1 MKIQHLW
8 LFIILSFL
16 LSCNRLK
23 EGEHILQII
32 TTNDVHGSWF
42 DSLYVGK
49 KVRPSLFAV
58 NHYVDSIRK
67 AEGKENVLL
76 LDAGDCLQGD
86 NAAYYYN
93 YVDTLSPHLFPRIA
107 AYMQYDAITV
117 GNHDIETGH
126 RVYDRVKRELEINKI
141 PFLAG
146 NAIRNDN
153 GRPYFPVY
161 KIFHGAGLKIAV
173 IGFTN
178 PNIKAWLSENLW
190 SGMTFKSLIPLVQQ
204 DVDKILSKEKPNVV
218 IVSIHSGTG
227 KGDGSM
233 YENQGLDLFNT
244 LKGVDFLICSH
255 DHAAITKANEN
266 ICLVN
271 SGSHA
276 KNIGIG
282 TLKIKV
288 QKGKIVSKHLDARL
302 MPVSATMADSVM
314 RNHFKNDYEAVKH
327 FTRQEVGTLQS
338 DLLTRDSYK
347 GMCNYMNLLHTISL
361 SCSPAQISFSAPLT
375 YNDKITAGTL
385 IYNDLFKIYP
395 YENQIFVI
403 RMSGSE
409 IKNYLEYSYDK
420 WINTISSPDEH
431 LLKIVNKGDMR
442 FNQNRWSFINRPY
455 NFDSAGGINYTV
467 DITKSFGSRINIISM
482 ADGAGFDTTE
492 NYFVAMTSY
501 RANGGGELLSK
512 GAGINTDYIE
522 NRIIGKFPE
531 FRNLLYN
538 YIKDMKTIDPIAIG
552 DKRRIGQWKFI
563 PEKTASG
570 ALEKDFY
577 LIFE

>member
-8 LFIILSFL
+8 LFIILSFI

-23 EGEHILQII
+23 EGEHRLQII

-67 AEGKENVLL
+67 AEGKENVLF

-161 KIFHGAGLKIAV
+161 KIFHRAGLKIAV
-173 IGFTN
+173 LGFTN
-178 PNIKAWLSENLW
+178 PNIKAWLSESLW

-204 DVDKILSKEKPNVV
+204 DVDKIISKEKPNVV

-266 ICLVN
+266 ICLIN

-288 QKGKIVSKHLDARL
+288 QKGKIVSKNLYAGL
-302 MPVSATMADSVM
+302 LPVSATMADSVM

-538 YIKDMKTIDPIAIG
+538 YIKDMKTIDPIVIG
-552 DKRRIGQWKFI
+552 DKKRIGQWKFI
-563 PEKTASG
+563 PEKIASE
-570 ALEKDFY
+570 ALEKDFH
-577 LIFE
+577 LMFE

>member
-8 LFIILSFL
+8 LFIILSFI

-23 EGEHILQII
+23 EGEHRLQII

-67 AEGKENVLL
+67 AEGKENVLF

-161 KIFHGAGLKIAV
+161 KIFHRAGLKIAV
-173 IGFTN
+173 LGFTN
-178 PNIKAWLSENLW
+178 PNIKAWLSESLW

-204 DVDKILSKEKPNVV
+204 DVDKIISKEKPNVV

-288 QKGKIVSKHLDARL
+288 QKGKIVSKNLDAGL
-302 MPVSATMADSVM
+302 LPVSATMADSVM

-538 YIKDMKTIDPIAIG
+538 YIKDMKTIDPIVIG
-552 DKRRIGQWKFI
+552 DKKRIGQWKFI
-563 PEKTASG
+563 PEKIASE
-570 ALEKDFY
+570 ALEKDFH
-577 LIFE
+577 LMFE

>member
-23 EGEHILQII
+23 EGEHRLQII

-67 AEGKENVLL
+67 AEGKENVLF

-161 KIFHGAGLKIAV
+161 KIFHRAGLKIAV
-173 IGFTN
+173 LGFTN
-178 PNIKAWLSENLW
+178 PNIKAWLSESLW

-204 DVDKILSKEKPNVV
+204 DVDKIISKEKPNVV

-288 QKGKIVSKHLDARL
+288 QKGKIVSKNLDAGL
-302 MPVSATMADSVM
+302 LPVSATMADSVM

-538 YIKDMKTIDPIAIG
+538 YIKDMKTIDPIVIG
-552 DKRRIGQWKFI
+552 DKKRIGQWKFI
-563 PEKTASG
+563 PEKTASE

-577 LIFE
+577 LMFE

>member
-67 AEGKENVLL
+67 AEGKENVLF

-161 KIFHGAGLKIAV
+161 KIFHRAGLKIAV
-173 IGFTN
+173 LGFTN
-178 PNIKAWLSENLW
+178 PNIKAWLSESLW

-204 DVDKILSKEKPNVV
+204 DVDKIISKEKPNVV

-288 QKGKIVSKHLDARL
+288 QKGKIVSKNLDAGL
-302 MPVSATMADSVM
+302 LPVSATMADSVM

-501 RANGGGELLSK
+501 RANGGGELLS
-512 GAGINTDYIE
+512 
-522 NRIIGKFPE
+522 
-531 FRNLLYN
+531 
-538 YIKDMKTIDPIAIG
+538 
-552 DKRRIGQWKFI
+552 
-563 PEKTASG
+563 
-570 ALEKDFY
+570 
-577 LIFE
+577 

>member
-1 MKIQHLW
+1 MKIQHLCF
-8 LFIILSFL
+8 FIILSFF

-161 KIFHGAGLKIAV
+161 KIFHRAGLKIAV

-302 MPVSATMADSVM
+302 LPVSATMADSVM

-538 YIKDMKTIDPIAIG
+538 YIKDMKTIDPIVIG

-577 LIFE
+577 LMFE

>member
-8 LFIILSFL
+8 LFIILSFI

-23 EGEHILQII
+23 EGEHRLQII

-67 AEGKENVLL
+67 AEGKENVLF

-161 KIFHGAGLKIAV
+161 KIFHRAGLKIAV
-173 IGFTN
+173 LGFTN
-178 PNIKAWLSENLW
+178 PNIKAWLSESLW

-204 DVDKILSKEKPNVV
+204 DVDKIISKEKPNVV

-288 QKGKIVSKHLDARL
+288 QKGKIVSKNLDAGL
-302 MPVSATMADSVM
+302 LPVSATMADSVM

-327 FTRQEVGTLQS
+327 FTRQEVGSLQS

-538 YIKDMKTIDPIAIG
+538 YIKDMKTIDPIVIG
-552 DKRRIGQWKFI
+552 DKKRIGQWKFI
-563 PEKTASG
+563 PEKTASE

-577 LIFE
+577 LMFE

>member
-161 KIFHGAGLKIAV
+161 KIFHRAGLKIAV

-302 MPVSATMADSVM
+302 LPVSATMADSVM